1 MLNKIK
7 NFFYRNRTIDK
18 DTVSKALEEFMEET
32 TPDGEEINPNEKLI
46 LSNVLDLRELAAEDI
61 MVPRAEIV
69 AINHNASFEDLVKTL
84 ADSSKLQLPVYK
96 DTLDNILGIINMRD
110 VLRFFFKPK
119 NFNIRTIIQEATF
132 VAPSIK
138 LDELL
143 EQMRTSGKHLMFV
156 VDEFGGIDG
165 LVTLDRLMFK
175 MLGNIQQVDARTS
188 VSSSIRRQDG
198 SYLIDAKMLIEEAEK
213 VLSTKFERDAGNDKD
228 SDIETVGGLIV
239 SIANR
244 VPVIGEIFSH
254 PSGVTFEVV
263 DSDLRRIK
271 RVIARPT
278 LALR

>member
-1 MLNKIK
+1 LLNKIK